1 MLIFFSVK
9 RVTTPKKKVKHYS
22 FYASMFS
29 TFLHVNDIIHTCTVQ
44 KNEKFV
50 TLCNINIP
58 LDQIQ
63 EP

>member
-29 TFLHVNDIIHTCTVQ
+29 TFLHVNDIIHTVQ
-44 KNEKFV
+44 YIEKFV

>member
-1 MLIFFSVK
+1 MHNFFSVK
-9 RVTTPKKKVKHYS
+9 RVTTPKKKVKHYL

-29 TFLHVNDIIHTCTVQ
+29 TFLHVNDIIHTVQ
-44 KNEKFV
+44 NIEKFV